1 MGNKAVKTPL
11 GMVSSYFFPF
21 ASEPV
26 GTHPVYGEKVDMGAA
41 VKGYLSLTTASGDI
55 TGDDAM
61 LLYFE
66 QFVSGQVDV
75 ETTLSDLE
83 VNAKLYGHSYK
94 AGRETAKGEDSAP
107 NGAYAFIEPILKK
120 DKTLVYRASFF
131 YKVTA
136 MLSAEK
142 QEADTRKSDFNPK
155 MNAVSLRV
163 MKDNA
168 DAWRERQE
176 FPTQSEAEAF
186 IDSLAG
192 GTAAY
197 GVTITHIGTGTSDPG
212 EGTTYVT
219 AGQSLAIDFGTK
231 DPTALYDNAVNVT
244 SNLAAHK
251 YTVSSIAAAHEI
263 VAVWST

>member
-107 NGAYAFIEPILKK
+107 NGAL
-120 DKTLVYRASFF
+120 R
-131 YKVTA
+131 
-136 MLSAEK
+136 LSLN
-142 QEADTRKSDFNPK
+142 RS
-155 MNAVSLRV
+155 
-163 MKDNA
+163 
-168 DAWRERQE
+168 
-176 FPTQSEAEAF
+176 
-186 IDSLAG
+186 
-192 GTAAY
+192 
-197 GVTITHIGTGTSDPG
+197 
-212 EGTTYVT
+212 
-219 AGQSLAIDFGTK
+219 
-231 DPTALYDNAVNVT
+231 
-244 SNLAAHK
+244 
-251 YTVSSIAAAHEI
+251 
-263 VAVWST
+263 

>member
-83 VNAKLYGHSYK
+83 ATPKSTATATRRAGKLPR
-94 AGRETAKGEDSAP
+94 ARTAP
-107 NGAYAFIEPILKK
+107 
-120 DKTLVYRASFF
+120 
-131 YKVTA
+131 
-136 MLSAEK
+136 
-142 QEADTRKSDFNPK
+142 
-155 MNAVSLRV
+155 
-163 MKDNA
+163 
-168 DAWRERQE
+168 
-176 FPTQSEAEAF
+176 
-186 IDSLAG
+186 
-192 GTAAY
+192 
-197 GVTITHIGTGTSDPG
+197 
-212 EGTTYVT
+212 
-219 AGQSLAIDFGTK
+219 
-231 DPTALYDNAVNVT
+231 PTAPTPLL
-244 SNLAAHK
+244 SR
-251 YTVSSIAAAHEI
+251 S
-263 VAVWST
+263 

>member
-11 GMVSSYFFPF
+11 GMESSYFFPF

-26 GTHPVYGEKVDMGAA
+26 GAHPVYGEKVDMGAA
-41 VKGYLSLTTASGDI
+41 VKGYVSLTTASGDI
-55 TGDDAM
+55 SGDDAM

-83 VNAKLYGHSYK
+83 INAKMYGHSYK

-120 DKTLVYRASFF
+120 DKTIVYRATFF
-131 YKVTA
+131 YKTTA

-155 MNAVSLRV
+155 MNAVSLRI

-176 FPTQSEAEAF
+176 FATLSAAEAF

-192 GTAAY
+192 SAAAY
-197 GVTITHIGTGTSDPG
+197 AVTITHVGSGSSDPG
-212 EGTTYVT
+212 EGTVYVT
-219 AGQSLAIDFGTK
+219 AGQSLVIDFGSK
-231 DPTALYDNAVNVT
+231 DPTALYDNAVNVA

-251 YTVSSIAAAHEI
+251 YTISSIAAAHEI
-263 VAVWST
+263 TAVWST

>member
-26 GTHPVYGEKVDMGAA
+26 GTHPVYGDKVDMGAA

-131 YKVTA
+131 YKTTA

-168 DAWRERQE
+168 DAWRERH
-176 FPTQSEAEAF
+176 PVR
-186 IDSLAG
+186 G
-192 GTAAY
+192 G
-197 GVTITHIGTGTSDPG
+197 GVH
-212 EGTTYVT
+212 
-219 AGQSLAIDFGTK
+219 
-231 DPTALYDNAVNVT
+231 
-244 SNLAAHK
+244 
-251 YTVSSIAAAHEI
+251 
-263 VAVWST
+263 

>member
-26 GTHPVYGEKVDMGAA
+26 GTHPVYGDKVDMGAA

-155 MNAVSLRV
+155 MPALRRFCVSSGRSDSLMLVSLSSQWSLSPSGLPGRP
-163 MKDNA
+163 
-168 DAWRERQE
+168 RQ
-176 FPTQSEAEAF
+176 
-186 IDSLAG
+186 
-192 GTAAY
+192 TA
-197 GVTITHIGTGTSDPG
+197 TLP
-212 EGTTYVT
+212 
-219 AGQSLAIDFGTK
+219 
-231 DPTALYDNAVNVT
+231 
-244 SNLAAHK
+244 
-251 YTVSSIAAAHEI
+251 
-263 VAVWST
+263 W